1 MHCFDALYGLL
12 HAWLSSSVTRCVKTC
27 SSAGGVQHIME
38 GVACLKVPLT
48 VNVSYGQRWGA
59 MQRM

>member
-1 MHCFDALYGLL
+1 MGCCMPGCL
-12 HAWLSSSVTRCVKTC
+12 HLSQGIKTC
-27 SSAGGVQHIME
+27 SIAGALQIME

-59 MQRM
+59 MQRMRLDLTAMS

>member
-1 MHCFDALYGLL
+1 MHCFGALYGLL
-12 HAWLSSSVTRCVKTC
+12 HAWLSSSVKTC
-27 SSAGGVQHIME
+27 SIAGAVQQITE

-48 VNVSYGQRWGA
+48 VNVSYEQRWGA

>member
-1 MHCFDALYGLL
+1 MHSFDTLYGLL
-12 HAWLSSSVTRCVKTC
+12 HACLSSYVIRCVKLC
-27 SSAGGVQHIME
+27 SIAGAVQQIME

>member
-1 MHCFDALYGLL
+1 MGCCMPGRL
-12 HAWLSSSVTRCVKTC
+12 HLSQGIKTC
-27 SSAGGVQHIME
+27 TIAGALQQIME